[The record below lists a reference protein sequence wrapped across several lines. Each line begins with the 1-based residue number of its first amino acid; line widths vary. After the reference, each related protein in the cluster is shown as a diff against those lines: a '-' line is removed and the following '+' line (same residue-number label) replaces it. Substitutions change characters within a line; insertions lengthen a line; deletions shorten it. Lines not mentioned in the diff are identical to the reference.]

1 MNHFC
6 VKQVFVLKLLK
17 VISINKTKSVIKTFL
32 GKFGMSSNDV
42 AKIEFLF
49 VHRLKAAF
57 SESEIQ
63 SQDMNSSCFPPKIK
77 SSQQGQPI
85 REVWFFAGK

>member
-1 MNHFC
+1 M
-6 VKQVFVLKLLK
+6 
-17 VISINKTKSVIKTFL
+17 ISINKTKSVIKTFL
-32 GKFGMSSNDV
+32 GKFGMSSNVV

-49 VHRLKAAF
+49 VLRLKAVF
-57 SESEIQ
+57 SEIR

>member
-32 GKFGMSSNDV
+32 GKFGMSSNVV

-49 VHRLKAAF
+49 VLRLKAVF
-57 SESEIQ
+57 SEIR
-63 SQDMNSSCFPPKIK
+63 SQDMNSSFFLPKTR
-77 SSQQGQPI
+77 SL
-85 REVWFFAGK
+85 